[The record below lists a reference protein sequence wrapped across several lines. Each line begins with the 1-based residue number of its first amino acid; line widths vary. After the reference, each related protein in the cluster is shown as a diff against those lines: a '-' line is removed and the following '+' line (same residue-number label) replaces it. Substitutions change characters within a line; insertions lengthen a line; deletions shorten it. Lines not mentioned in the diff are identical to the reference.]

1 MPVLHLID
9 GSGYIF
15 RAYHALPPLT
25 SSKGV
30 PTGAVRGFA
39 AMLLKDLRQLK
50 PTHVAVCMDLESRG
64 KRAEIYPEYKAHRP
78 PPPEDL
84 VPQFALVRDVVRAL
98 NVPMLELAGYEAD
111 DLIATLAR
119 RALAQGFE
127 VVVHSGDKDLMQL
140 VKDGHCRFY
149 DGLKDKWFEDA
160 GVFEKWGVPPGQ
172 VGDLLA
178 LIGDKVDNVPGI
190 PGVGEK
196 TAAML
201 LAQFGSLDA
210 VLERAGEIA
219 RPKLR
224 ESVLAHRDQ
233 VRLAKRLVTLD
244 EDAPLDAPL
253 EGLARRPVDA
263 DAARALFTELEMFS
277 LLRDLPRSDA
287 AHVVAPAAHVEP
299 EPAGPIETEAPSAEP
314 RPVRT
319 DVVIVDTPQELEA
332 LAQRLARAPRFALRL
347 AMAGDRP
354 LRDAIVGFGL
364 AMDEEVA
371 FVPVGLGRLGRAA
384 LSQSRVLEALG
395 PVLEAAHPLKDGHG
409 LKAAA
414 TALLMRGVRL
424 AGIGIDVEGCSHLLN
439 AARRTHALE
448 DLARER
454 LLCELPGPPLDAK
467 KKPSFAQAT
476 PDEVAPWAGSGADA
490 VRLLVPELMRELE
503 AEGVTR
509 LWEEVER
516 PVLPILSSMEVAGI
530 RVDVAS
536 LRAQSSEF
544 EGELARQLS
553 EIEQLAGRSFNV
565 NSPPQLAQILFEELQ
580 LPVIRRG
587 KTGPST
593 DAEVLEKLAEQHPL
607 PEKIL
612 EYRTISKLKNTYLDA
627 LPEEVAADGRIH
639 TTFNP
644 IGAATGRLSS
654 NDPNLQN
661 IPIRTELGRRIRA
674 AFTAADGCRLVSAD
688 YSQVELRILAH
699 VSGDEALCESFRTGE
714 DVHTRTAAET
724 YGVATGDVTGEM
736 RRVAKMINYAIA
748 YGLSPYGLSNRIG
761 IARDEAK
768 RTIDAYFA
776 RYTGVKRWLDET
788 IRVGR
793 EKGYVETILGRRRPL
808 ADLRSKNAAARQA
821 AERIAVNAPIQG
833 SAADIVKRAM
843 VDVDHALAAMPRVR
857 MLLQV
862 HDELLFEVP
871 EEEVGA
877 LETLVKPLMERAVV
891 LRVPLVVDVG
901 HGLTWDDA
909 H

>member
-25 SSKGV
+25 TSKGV

-50 PTHVAVCMDLESRG
+50 PTHVAVCMDLDSRG

-111 DLIATLAR
+111 DLIATLAK
-119 RALAQGFE
+119 RAMADGFE

-160 GVFEKWGVPPGQ
+160 AVQEKWGVPPSQ

-210 VLERAGEIA
+210 VLERAEEIA

-233 VRLAKRLVTLD
+233 VRLAKQLVTLD
-244 EDAPLDAPL
+244 EAAPLDVPL
-253 EGLARRPVDA
+253 EALARKPVDA
-263 DAARALFTELEMFS
+263 DTARSLFTELEMFS
-277 LLRDLPRSDA
+277 LLRDLPKSES
-287 AHVVAPAAHVEP
+287 AHVVAPASHAEAEEQAVV
-299 EPAGPIETEAPSAEP
+299 EAPPAEP

-319 DVVIVDTPQELEA
+319 EVVIVDTLHDLEA
-332 LAQRLARAPRFALRL
+332 LAHRLTRATRVALRL
-347 AMAGDRP
+347 ALAGDRP
-354 LRDAIVGFGL
+354 LRDPIVGIGF
-364 AMDEEVA
+364 ATDDELA

-384 LSQSRVLEALG
+384 LSEERVLQALA
-395 PVLEAAHPLKDGHG
+395 PVLESAHPLKDGHA
-409 LKAAA
+409 LKAAM
-414 TALLMRGVRL
+414 TALLRRGVRL
-424 AGIGIDVEGCSHLLN
+424 GGVGVDVEGCSHLLN

-454 LLCELPGPPLDAK
+454 LLCELPGPPVDAK
-467 KKPSFAQAT
+467 KKPSFAQAS
-476 PDEVAPWAGSGADA
+476 PEEVAPWAASGADA
-490 VRLLVPELMRELE
+490 VRLLVPELLQEL
-503 AEGVTR
+503 AAGGVTS

-516 PVLPILSSMEVAGI
+516 PVLPILAAMEVAGI
-530 RVDVAS
+530 RVDADA

-544 EGELARQLS
+544 EGELARQLA
-553 EIEQLAGRSFNV
+553 EIEKLAGHAFNV
-565 NSPPQLAQILFEELQ
+565 NSPPQLAQVLFEELQ

-627 LPEEVAADGRIH
+627 LPQEVADDGRIH

-661 IPIRTELGRRIRA
+661 IPIRTDLGRRIRA

-699 VSGDEALCESFRTGE
+699 VSGDEALCESFRVGE

-724 YGVATGDVTGEM
+724 YGVSPADVTSEM

-748 YGLSPYGLSNRIG
+748 YGLSPYGLSSRIG

-793 EKGYVETILGRRRPL
+793 EKGYVETLLGRRRPL

-821 AERIAVNAPIQG
+821 AERVAVNAPIQG

-843 VDVDHALAAMPRVR
+843 VDVDRALGAMPRVR

-871 EEEVGA
+871 EAEVDA
-877 LETLVKPLMERAVV
+877 LEALVKPIMERAVA

-901 HGLTWDDA
+901 HGRTWDDA